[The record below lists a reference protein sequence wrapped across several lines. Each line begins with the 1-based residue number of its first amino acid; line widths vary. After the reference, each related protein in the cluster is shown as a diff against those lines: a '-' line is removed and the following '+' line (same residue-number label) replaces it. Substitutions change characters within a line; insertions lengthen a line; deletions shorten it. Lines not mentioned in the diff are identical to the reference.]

1 MQVNEHVLPLQVA
14 AALATPVVQA
24 CPQAP
29 QLLTSLVASWHVPPQ
44 RSCPAGQ
51 PAMQA

>member
-1 MQVNEHVLPLQVA
+1 LHVNEHVLPLQVA
-14 AALATPVVQA
+14 VALATLVVQA
-24 CPQAP
+24 CPQPP

-51 PAMQA
+51 PGMQA